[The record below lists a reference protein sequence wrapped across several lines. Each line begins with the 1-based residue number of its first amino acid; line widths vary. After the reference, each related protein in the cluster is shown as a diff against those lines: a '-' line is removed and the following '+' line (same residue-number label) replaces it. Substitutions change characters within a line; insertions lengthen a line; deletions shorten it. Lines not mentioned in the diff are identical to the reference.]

1 MGANQAAQMR
11 AAMGTAGSS
20 TSRRRGRPHRV
31 QQGAGR
37 RAILLGAGAWVLSGC
52 AVRLRQRESQPSIPI
67 QPDPADLVPRVSPEA
82 AYAAVQAGRAI
93 LVDVRSP
100 ESYQARHA
108 AGALLLPI
116 DDIERSPQAALA
128 RLPAGRQPILYCT

>member
-1 MGANQAAQMR
+1 MR
-11 AAMGTAGSS
+11 AATGAAGTS
-20 TSRRRGRPHRV
+20 TDQVKARQHRP
-31 QQGAGR
+31 QQGLER
-37 RAILLGAGAWVLSGC
+37 RSILLGAGAWALSGC
-52 AVRLRQRESQPSIPI
+52 AVRLRRREPQPSIPI

-82 AYAAVQAGRAI
+82 AYTAVQTGRAI